1 MGTIQSILTQLCD
14 SIAATGAAIRLAYD
28 KIPISDPPCRYMTG
42 AVTAVQ
48 LASPSDYAG
57 GSLYPLKLQLEFHL
71 LAPAEDTPGMLY
83 DRLEQ
88 QLMTPIL
95 DSGYTVMQLR
105 AGAPQ
110 IQPKLNK
117 MELTAQATLLCRY
130 QRKEGTA

>member
-48 LASPSDYAG
+48 LTSPSDYAG

-105 AGAPQ
+105 AEAPQ

-117 MELTAQATLLCRY
+117 MELTAQVTLLCRY

>member
-14 SIAATGAAIRLAYD
+14 SIAATGASIRLAYD

-105 AGAPQ
+105 AEAPQ
-110 IQPKLNK
+110 IQPRLNK
-117 MELTAQATLLCRY
+117 MELTAQVTLLCRY
-130 QRKEGTA
+130 QRKKGSA

>member
-105 AGAPQ
+105 AKAPQ
-110 IQPKLNK
+110 IQPRLNK
-117 MELTAQATLLCRY
+117 MELTAQVTLLCRY

>member
-71 LAPAEDTPGMLY
+71 LAPAEDTPSMLY

-105 AGAPQ
+105 AEAPQ
-110 IQPKLNK
+110 IQPRLNK
-117 MELTAQATLLCRY
+117 MELTAQVTLLCRY

>member
-105 AGAPQ
+105 AEAPQ
-110 IQPKLNK
+110 IQPWLNK
-117 MELTAQATLLCRY
+117 MELTAQVTLLCRY

>member
-57 GSLYPLKLQLEFHL
+57 GSLL
-71 LAPAEDTPGMLY
+71 
-83 DRLEQ
+83 
-88 QLMTPIL
+88 TPIL

-105 AGAPQ
+105 AEAPQ
-110 IQPKLNK
+110 IQPRLNK
-117 MELTAQATLLCRY
+117 MELTAQVTLLCRY

>member
-14 SIAATGAAIRLAYD
+14 SIAATGADIRLAYD

-105 AGAPQ
+105 AEAPQ

-117 MELTAQATLLCRY
+117 MELTAQVTLLCRY

>member
-71 LAPAEDTPGMLY
+71 LAPAADTPGMLY

-95 DSGYTVMQLR
+95 DSGYTVMQLGR
-105 AGAPQ
+105 RRRRSSPS
-110 IQPKLNK
+110 
-117 MELTAQATLLCRY
+117 
-130 QRKEGTA
+130 